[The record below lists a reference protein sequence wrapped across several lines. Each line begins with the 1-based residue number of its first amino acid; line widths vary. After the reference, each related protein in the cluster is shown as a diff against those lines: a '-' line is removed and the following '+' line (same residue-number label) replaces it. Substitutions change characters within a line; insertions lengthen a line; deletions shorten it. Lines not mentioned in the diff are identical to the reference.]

1 MSNQKEKEAAET
13 LKLRGTERFR
23 HPLDTILP
31 AVNVHDGNTR
41 NLSTRRNKTRKQLI
55 NFSNQQT
62 DAQKQGCTYLSNPAL
77 EVLITRCHDVA
88 AMLLASLNQT
98 VIGIRTGMTARDS
111 LKSRILRQAQ
121 CQSVLLPKLLQLR
134 HHTVRDAGD
143 ALRQQTVHHGLVDLE
158 LVFDR
163 KVDKVGIDQ
172 HMIRRAKLCV
182 ILEEHCG
189 GRLVDVVLRFTFV
202 FFDLTTLL
210 DLSLL
215 VLSAIFQ

>member
-1 MSNQKEKEAAET
+1 MMGTPGICQHEET
-13 LKLRGTERFR
+13 RHESSSLTSRTNKLT
-23 HPLDTILP
+23 H
-31 AVNVHDGNTR
+31 
-41 NLSTRRNKTRKQLI
+41 KK
-55 NFSNQQT
+55 
-62 DAQKQGCTYLSNPAL
+62 KQGCTNLSNPAL
-77 EVLITRCHDVA
+77 EVLITRCHNVA
-88 AMLLASLNQT
+88 AMLLASLNQA
-98 VIGIRTGMTARDS
+98 VIGIRAGMTARDS
-111 LKSRILRQAQ
+111 LETRILRQTQ
-121 CQSVLLPKLLQLR
+121 CQSVFLPKLLQLR

-143 ALRQQTVHHGLVDLE
+143 ALRQQTVHHGLIDLE

-189 GRLVDVVLRFTFV
+189 GRLVDVVFRFTFV

-215 VLSAIFQ
+215 VFSAVFQ